1 LRVTKKVYKDLMI
14 LTSLNYQIIRPLR
27 VDQGCVLS
35 EYSKKSTSS
44 SKLDYALAYSYM
56 V

>member
-27 VDQGCVLS
+27 VDQGCV
-35 EYSKKSTSS
+35 YSKKSTSS